1 MGKRILGAAGG
12 VRYVD
17 FYGKEGNR
25 AKKKIGFWKG
35 FKNEKKTGEV
45 AASWKRGE
53 G

>member
-25 AKKKIGFWKG
+25 AKKKNWFL
-35 FKNEKKTGEV
+35 
-45 AASWKRGE
+45 E
-53 G
+53 GVQK